1 MRFLR
6 GLKIVYNNN
15 FFNINNFCNVTCIL
29 LLFYF
34 IFSLQITLFLKKLY
48 YFVTIF
54 CNNWVILYLKCRCD
68 NQIDFFFLIFKPEP
82 NQILLKSFNFS
93 SFIYKNISSNRQ
105 SISYQSKNKFSGPCR
120 SDAGNCRVKKQHYYH
135 GRDNW

>member
-54 CNNWVILYLKCRCD
+54 CNN
-68 NQIDFFFLIFKPEP
+68 
-82 NQILLKSFNFS
+82 
-93 SFIYKNISSNRQ
+93 
-105 SISYQSKNKFSGPCR
+105 
-120 SDAGNCRVKKQHYYH
+120 
-135 GRDNW
+135 

>member
-68 NQIDFFFLIFKPEP
+68 NQTDFFFFFQAGTKPNP
-82 NQILLKSFNFS
+82 AKIVQF
-93 SFIYKNISSNRQ
+93 
-105 SISYQSKNKFSGPCR
+105 
-120 SDAGNCRVKKQHYYH
+120 
-135 GRDNW
+135 